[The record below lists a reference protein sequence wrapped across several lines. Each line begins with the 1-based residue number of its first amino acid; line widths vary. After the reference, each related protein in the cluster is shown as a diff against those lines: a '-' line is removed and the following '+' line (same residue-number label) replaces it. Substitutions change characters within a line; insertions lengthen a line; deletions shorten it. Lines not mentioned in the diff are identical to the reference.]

1 MASFHELQNRQ
12 EDLLNDLE
20 ELEEAVAEL
29 TTALATPDPDNED
42 SQVAQRQH
50 LAWLERQRAGLLVVL
65 GETERALMGFD
76 SDSEDQR

>member
-1 MASFHELQNRQ
+1 MATFRELQDRQ
-12 EDLLNDLE
+12 QDLLSDLD

-42 SQVAQRQH
+42 TQAAQRQH
-50 LAWLERQRAGLLVVL
+50 LAWLERQRAGLLVML
-65 GETERALMGFD
+65 DEAERTLLQ